1 MQTLYKPTLL
11 LSALLFFIITSLFC
25 PKNASASGISIDA
38 GLTPAANRWV
48 FRSQLRFMERNNDP
62 SPSQREINMYMFP
75 VMVAYGLRP
84 DVTVMIRQ
92 ALMSREMSVMGRSST
107 KTGLGDLLI
116 LSKYR
121 LVRINTANYTIG
133 IAPTLGL
140 EIPTGKDDFTSNS
153 YDLLFGSFFSGRLRY
168 WRMDLNVTYVWNG
181 MVRTS
186 KAESDPGDEFSV
198 ETAFAYQFSVG
209 SNANTTI
216 APVIESSYQR
226 ISSVNKGGNT
236 VANTGESVFLL
247 SPGIKFTWSSLII
260 EGLVQIPLW
269 QDQNG
274 LQTERAKSFLIGFR
288 LMN

>member
-1 MQTLYKPTLL
+1 MQTPNKLTIL
-11 LSALLFFIITSLFC
+11 LSAFLIVITFFC
-25 PKNASASGISIDA
+25 PTNASATGISIDA
-38 GLTPAANRWV
+38 GLTPALNRLI

-62 SPSQREINMYMFP
+62 TSSQREINMYMFP
-75 VMVAYGLRP
+75 VIVAYGLSP

-92 ALMSREMSVMGRSST
+92 ALISREMSMMGQSLTNS
-107 KTGLGDLLI
+107 GLGDLLI
-116 LSKYR
+116 LSKYK
-121 LVRINTANYTIG
+121 LTRINTVDYTIG

-153 YDLLFGSFFSGRLRY
+153 FDLLFGSFFSGRLRH
-168 WRMDLNVTYVWNG
+168 WSMDLNVTYVWNG
-181 MVRTS
+181 MLRTS
-186 KAESDPGDEFSV
+186 NAENDPGDEFSV

-216 APVIESSYQR
+216 APVLESSYQR
-226 ISSVNKGGNT
+226 ISSVSNGGNT

-247 SPGIKFTWSSLII
+247 SPGIKLTWSSFII
-260 EGLVQIPLW
+260 ESLIQFPLW